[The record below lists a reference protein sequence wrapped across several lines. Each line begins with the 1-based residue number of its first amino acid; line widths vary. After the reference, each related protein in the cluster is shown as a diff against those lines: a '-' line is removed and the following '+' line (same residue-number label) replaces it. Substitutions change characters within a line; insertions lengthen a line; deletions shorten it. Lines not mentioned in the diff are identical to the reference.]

1 MRKMHNFVSLYK
13 FELKKI
19 LSKRAIWIMLVIG
32 MTLLI
37 MAGISSALPWGIGGE
52 YDFPDGTSVTRYEF
66 YQQEK
71 KTGEKI
77 TGEKIDDALLEKVRN
92 EMTDFLKDKQDL
104 HYAETTGSKEYRGVW
119 FAAQK
124 LGYEDLMS
132 KLYTQ
137 FQGNEDPNRLLME
150 ASAAEYYQAV
160 RDNLD
165 YVFFRDG
172 LSEEETKYWSRKFDS
187 QSIPISYGYAHGYSV
202 FIQMFYIYIWFI
214 FLLNIVSLAGV
225 FSEETLYRTDAMILS
240 TRNGREPVSLAKLCA
255 GITVGVSEMV
265 IVLGVNLAACLIALG
280 KGGWNAPLLMV
291 IQSTAWNLTVG
302 QAITIL
308 IGMAPMLAVIFA
320 TATML
325 LSQVIGNS
333 AGVMA
338 VQVGIFFIGLFGI
351 PKSFGIISQL
361 WSIRPT
367 YCLNYGAFS
376 EYRLF
381 NFCGRFINVFQAA
394 GILYPIMIAG
404 MIPITYISYQRMQV
418 KSR

>member
-1 MRKMHNFVSLYK
+1 
-13 FELKKI
+13 
-19 LSKRAIWIMLVIG
+19 
-32 MTLLI
+32 
-37 MAGISSALPWGIGGE
+37 
-52 YDFPDGTSVTRYEF
+52 
-66 YQQEK
+66 
-71 KTGEKI
+71 
-77 TGEKIDDALLEKVRN
+77 
-92 EMTDFLKDKQDL
+92 
-104 HYAETTGSKEYRGVW
+104 
-119 FAAQK
+119 
-124 LGYEDLMS
+124 
-132 KLYTQ
+132 
-137 FQGNEDPNRLLME
+137 
-150 ASAAEYYQAV
+150 
-160 RDNLD
+160 
-165 YVFFRDG
+165 
-172 LSEEETKYWSRKFDS
+172 
-187 QSIPISYGYAHGYSV
+187 
-202 FIQMFYIYIWFI
+202 
-214 FLLNIVSLAGV
+214 
-225 FSEETLYRTDAMILS
+225 
-240 TRNGREPVSLAKLCA
+240 
-255 GITVGVSEMV
+255 MV